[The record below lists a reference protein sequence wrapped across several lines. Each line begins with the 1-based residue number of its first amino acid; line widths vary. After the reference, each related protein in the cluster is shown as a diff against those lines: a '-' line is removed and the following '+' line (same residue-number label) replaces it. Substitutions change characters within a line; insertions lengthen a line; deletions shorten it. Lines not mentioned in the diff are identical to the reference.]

1 MELYDAELHRF
12 VHRLSKGDKVKRDE
26 IWEDFDDIVLRKLS
40 IRNYRALVRIWHCQ
54 TFEEIAEQFTKDER
68 KKIPLTTDAVRK
80 RVERGMKTIKNYLE
94 EKHVKK

>member
-1 MELYDAELHRF
+1 MEQYEEELNRL
-12 VHRLSKGDKVKRDE
+12 VHRLSKGDEDRKGQ
-26 IWEDFDDIVLRKLS
+26 IWEDFDDFVLRKLS

-54 TFEEIAEQFTKDER
+54 TFEEMAEQFTKDER
-68 KKIPLTTDAVRK
+68 KKRPLTPDAVRK